1 MSQIATKTTS
11 HKQWLRNWQTT
22 DAGKGHSSISQPPNS
37 WYFTE
42 PQHRQLLLRHAQ
54 LPSSR
59 PCTSRGTIII
69 TNYHPFSQLRAR
81 YGRPGG
87 QKARRAYL
95 ATISPMSFLV
105 SAAHTP
111 AAYHLPIHIHI
122 NSHQYLK
129 SLAGVTFRTRLT
141 MATKW
146 QGKLLVKPSR
156 LLWKAGDLKITW
168 QFLSVITFLKGLIRA
183 ILPI

>member
-1 MSQIATKTTS
+1 MT
-11 HKQWLRNWQTT
+11 
-22 DAGKGHSSISQPPNS
+22 
-37 WYFTE
+37 
-42 PQHRQLLLRHAQ
+42 AQ
-54 LPSSR
+54 LTNNGRRQRTFFHFSAPKLLVLYRAATPPITSPPR
-59 PCTSRGTIII
+59 PASLLPPVHEPRTIII

-141 MATKW
+141 MATK
-146 QGKLLVKPSR
+146 
-156 LLWKAGDLKITW
+156 
-168 QFLSVITFLKGLIRA
+168 
-183 ILPI
+183 